1 MLSAEVFAKIQW
13 PRWVLVVLPWC
24 VHSTITWLFAT
35 SKNKNGGPAYRTPIA
50 FRPPGYVFA
59 IVWSVLYLLMG
70 VYATT
75 LVYARDT
82 SPAFRET
89 PWLFGALL
97 AVYAANFVLNACWM
111 PVVNKY
117 ERVSLGIYL
126 IAAMFA
132 CALAVFQ
139 LDPDPARRA
148 MWVPYAAW
156 LLVAL
161 ALNVELARHK

>member
-1 MLSAEVFAKIQW
+1 MLFANIRW
-13 PRWVLVVLPWC
+13 PQWVLVVLPWC
-24 VHSTITWLFAT
+24 VHSTIAWLFAT
-35 SKNKNGGPAYRTPIA
+35 KDGPAYRTPIA

-70 VYATT
+70 VYVTT
-75 LVYARDT
+75 LLRARDT
-82 SPAFRET
+82 ASAFRDT

-111 PVVNKY
+111 PVVNRY
-117 ERVSLGIYL
+117 GRVELGVYL
-126 IAAMFA
+126 IAAMLA

-139 LDPDPARRA
+139 LDPDPARRV

-161 ALNVELARHK
+161 ALNVELTRRVKKGDEP